1 MIGSLVVIF
10 PTAHEGG
17 ALKLEHGGST
27 WTFDSAAELAAPTS
41 GPGVAYVAFYSDVT
55 HAVEP
60 VQTGHRVTLTY
71 NLFLVEHGVR
81 TPVNRVLPAP
91 ERAFED
97 TLRQLLADPSF
108 LPSGGFLAYGLSHQ
122 YPMPPPPEGKWANG
136 RRQMPPSRL
145 GPVLRLLKGSDAR
158 VRTLSERV
166 GLVTYVK
173 ILYDSGENNDY
184 EAGHDVLADDVLN
197 TEDVNESYDMILRDE
212 IEKMGVILERGEQRT
227 QELKKKAGRRGGYPF
242 DDEEEEDKPAPSA
255 VAVHW
260 VTTITEINR
269 VRSAYM
275 AYGNDASIQHVYGNA
290 ALFVEVPAFG
300 EGIRS

>member
-1 MIGSLVVIF
+1 
-10 PTAHEGG
+10 
-17 ALKLEHGGST
+17 
-27 WTFDSAAELAAPTS
+27 
-41 GPGVAYVAFYSDVT
+41 
-55 HAVEP
+55 
-60 VQTGHRVTLTY
+60 
-71 NLFLVEHGVR
+71 
-81 TPVNRVLPAP
+81 
-91 ERAFED
+91 
-97 TLRQLLADPSF
+97 
-108 LPSGGFLAYGLSHQ
+108 
-122 YPMPPPPEGKWANG
+122 
-136 RRQMPPSRL
+136 MPPSRL